1 MKKLLLSALLLTTAF
16 SSQALSLKQHKDQF
30 NNYSKEMKTYYQNSF
45 FIRNE
50 KGMGSGFTIE
60 NEKYIITNHHVVDYY
75 HGYVEVTD
83 YTGKIHLAEVKYVL
97 PQFDLAFLV
106 LKGETIKED
115 VDFDKELNFK
125 KLKVCDREGNIN
137 DDLFGIG
144 QTAYFSGTF
153 SRGVITNGITFTDI
167 MNGGYFKNHYAV
179 YNEYFGGGRSGSAV
193 IHAKNKCVYAVN
205 TYSDAKNYD
214 FGIGLSF
221 ISLKSALN
229 ELRRLEKMSNDELKA
244 YYLEIN
250 NGKDKTDLIR
260 LSERFSKLS
269 DKVKE
274 TETTINQLRER
285 GQ

>member
-1 MKKLLLSALLLTTAF
+1 MKKLLLATLLLSAF
-16 SSQALSLKQHKDQF
+16 SSQALSLKQHKDQYS
-30 NNYSKEMKTYYQNSF
+30 NYSKEMKTYYQNSF
-45 FIRNE
+45 FVNAG

-60 NEKYIITNHHVVDYY
+60 NEKYIITNHHVVNYY

-106 LKGETIKED
+106 LKGENINED

-125 KLKVCDREGNIN
+125 KLKVCDREGQIN

-144 QTAYFSGTF
+144 QTSYFSGTF
-153 SRGVITNGITFTDI
+153 SRGVITNGITFTDV

-179 YNEYFGGGRSGSAV
+179 YNEYFGSGRSGSAV

-229 ELRRLEKMSNDELKA
+229 ELRRLEKMSQNELKA
-244 YYLEIN
+244 YYLEIA
-250 NGKDKTDLIR
+250 NGKDKTDLMR
-260 LSERFSKLS
+260 LSEKFSKLDS
-269 DKVKE
+269 KIKDKE
-274 TETTINQLRER
+274 TVIKKLREK
-285 GQ
+285 GE